1 LRVLVPNL
9 GSTSLKY
16 QLLEMEGE
24 RVLARGKIERIGS
37 AQAQIT
43 TWDSTGEA
51 RQSTASIP
59 DHRAAIQTLLDRL
72 GQLEAGDQP
81 AKPIDAVGFKA
92 VHGGPRYRGSF
103 RVSDDLLE
111 AMKEF
116 VPVAPVH
123 NPVYIQAMQIFRE
136 VLPGVP
142 MVAVFEPGF
151 HATIPERAYVYG
163 VPYEWLEKYGVRR
176 YGFHGS
182 SHRYV
187 SERVPK
193 LLGRPAAGLHL
204 VSCHLGGSSS
214 ICAIRDG
221 ESVDSSFGFSA
232 QSGIEHA
239 ARSGELDPFAV
250 LYVMEKEKLTA
261 AQAGELLC
269 KRGGLLGISGVSNDL
284 RDLEEAAGKGHAR
297 AALAI
302 DVLVYEIK
310 KYIGA
315 FAAALGG
322 LDAVAFAGGI
332 GENSWRVRQ
341 EVCRGMEFLGL
352 HLDAEKNRQPAS
364 GDRILSQP
372 DSSVTVLVVYTN
384 EEIVVAR
391 ETVRVLAE
399 NRSSSGNDIDS

>member
-24 RVLARGKIERIGS
+24 RVLARGKLERIGS

-43 TWDSTGEA
+43 TWDSAGEA

-103 RVSDDLLE
+103 RVTDDLLE

-193 LLGRPAAGLHL
+193 LLGRPAAGLRL

-399 NRSSSGNDIDS
+399 NRSSSGKDTDS